1 MPVPLFPLV
10 VLKRAGSLVE
20 EQRALA
26 TLGRTYFVQSQ
37 SDQVDEEEVG
47 GLLLKAGS
55 AYLQS
60 LDVCD
65 KLGGVTPDR

>member
-1 MPVPLFPLV
+1 M
-10 VLKRAGSLVE
+10 E

-37 SDQVDEEEVG
+37 SEGVGEEETRE
-47 GLLLKAGS
+47 LLLHAGK
-55 AYLQS
+55 AYLRS

-65 KLGGVTPDR
+65 KLGSVVPDR